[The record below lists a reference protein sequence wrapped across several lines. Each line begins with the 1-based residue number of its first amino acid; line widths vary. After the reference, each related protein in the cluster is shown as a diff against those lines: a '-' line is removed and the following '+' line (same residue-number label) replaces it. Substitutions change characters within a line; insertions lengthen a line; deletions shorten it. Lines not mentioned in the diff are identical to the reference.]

1 MAFQTTIHLK
11 DCPYS
16 YSLGENVKKY
26 RIKNNLSQ
34 EKLAELTGLHRTYIS
49 SVERGLRSISLKNI
63 EKISIALDI
72 EIYQL
77 FIFKGSEVN
86 G

>member
-1 MAFQTTIHLK
+1 MEICELF
-11 DCPYS
+11 
-16 YSLGENVKKY
+16 GENVKKY

-86 G
+86 R

>member
-1 MAFQTTIHLK
+1 MEICTLF
-11 DCPYS
+11 
-16 YSLGENVKKY
+16 GENVKKY
-26 RIKNNLSQ
+26 RLKKNISQ
-34 EKLAELTGLHRTYIS
+34 EKLAELSELHRTYIS

-63 EKISIALDI
+63 EKISNALDI

-77 FIFKGSEVN
+77 FMFKGSEAN